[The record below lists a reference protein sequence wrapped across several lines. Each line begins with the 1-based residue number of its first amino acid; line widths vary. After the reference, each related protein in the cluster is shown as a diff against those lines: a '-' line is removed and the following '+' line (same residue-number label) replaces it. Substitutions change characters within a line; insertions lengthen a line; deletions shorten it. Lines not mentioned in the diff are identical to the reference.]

1 MNFYWGKV
9 NLKIGH
15 KGEDNMLQ
23 EKIELLQKR
32 REILQLNFVDISN
45 KEWLYMLGEETR
57 NSIMIE
63 GIFVDEDELS
73 DALVGKYRSAS
84 HVVNYFRTAKF
95 FYNLAIE
102 LYKSNENYPCV
113 AVVKAT
119 HKMLFDG
126 IIKPQKLGM
135 FRVGRIKITG
145 AKIEPPE
152 YDIDDWIRL
161 WCTYTEYVYFHH
173 PIYEATARS
182 HVLFESIH
190 PFEDGNGRIGRI
202 LLNFYLLKNGYINIT
217 IKGVD
222 QSERTKY
229 ITALE
234 KAEEG
239 IRNIFKHSPKDFTP
253 EDLDK
258 MFTKE
263 QTKKLSSLIFEQ
275 LIRAIDN
282 YICSTEEMI
291 DVNEASKV
299 LGIKPDSVLKMIKRG
314 KLIATKKGKKWWIAK
329 KYVKL
334 LIAG

>member
-1 MNFYWGKV
+1 
-9 NLKIGH
+9 
-15 KGEDNMLQ
+15 MLQ
-23 EKIELLQKR
+23 EKLELLQKR
-32 REILQLNFVDISN
+32 REILQQNFIDTSN
-45 KEWLYMLGEETR
+45 KKWLYMLGEETR

-73 DALVGKYRSAS
+73 DVLIGKYRSAS
-84 HVVNYFRTAKF
+84 HVGNYFRTAKF

-102 LYKSNENYPCV
+102 LYKTNENYPCIAV
-113 AVVKAT
+113 AKTA

-126 IIKPQKLGM
+126 IVKSQKLGT

-145 AKIEPPE
+145 AKIESPE
-152 YDIDDWIRL
+152 YDINDWIRL
-161 WCTYTEYVYFHH
+161 WCDYTEYVYSHH
-173 PIYEATARS
+173 PIHEAAART

-202 LLNFYLLKNGYINIT
+202 LLNFYLLKNGYMNIT
-217 IKGVD
+217 IKGID
-222 QSERTKY
+222 QTDRDEY

-239 IRNIFKHSPKDFTP
+239 IRGIFKHSPKDFTP
-253 EDLDK
+253 EHLDK
-258 MFTKE
+258 MFIKDQTKE
-263 QTKKLSSLIFEQ
+263 LSSIIFEQ

-282 YICSTEEMI
+282 YICSTEQTI

-329 KYVKL
+329 KYIKL
-334 LIAG
+334 LISR